1 MSRILTFAALT
12 RLSAAVVAAS
22 LLTTSRASAQ
32 RITPPPSTA
41 KPGDLSAMDLEQLM
55 TLEVVVA
62 GSKRAQLTRDVPSFV
77 SVVTA
82 AEIREHGY
90 RTLADVLKTLPSFY
104 VSNDRSHSF
113 FGVRGFDRPG
123 DYSSRILMLLNGL
136 RTNDNVFDQAYIGE
150 EFIVDVDLI
159 DRIEV
164 IRGPSAALYGSN
176 AFFAVINIVTKQGRA
191 LQGGELAATASSFG
205 TYGGRASYGRQFNN
219 DLDVLVSASASDS
232 KGQRLYYPEFD
243 HPATNNGVADRDDY
257 ESFHKVLATATKG
270 GFSFQASD
278 VSRRKGIPTGLFSGT
293 GAVFN
298 DRRTN
303 SVDALSLASLA
314 YDRSFVDGTSLSTR
328 VHAGRWG
335 YRGEFVFDPR
345 IDPVRA
351 EQSGEWVGADLDARR
366 TISRHFLTVGAEV
379 VDNTK
384 QNQKAY
390 QPDPYTVYTD
400 IPNQSVRWGMFAQ
413 DEIKLLAP
421 LTLYTGVRYDRYQT
435 FGSAL
440 SPRVGLIYT
449 PGNET
454 TVKLLA
460 GRAFRAPNVYELYE
474 ENQLFKANPLLR
486 PEQIETLELVAQRF
500 IGGGVQFSASTFR
513 NRLRALISER
523 VDVNDNN
530 RLVFQNA
537 DAIESKGIELG
548 LVVNRGHGM
557 TGGLTYAL
565 QRTED
570 LVTRAELTNSPRH
583 MLKSDVRVPLGYRN
597 LVAGVDAQYMS
608 TRRTLGG
615 NTDAAYTIANV
626 SLLAPHI
633 IGQFD
638 VSAAIYNV
646 FGARYADPGTAANVQ
661 DIIQQDGRSFR
672 VKTTLHY

>member
-1 MSRILTFAALT
+1 MSNTLLFAALT
-12 RLSAAVVAAS
+12 RVSAVVVAAS
-22 LLTTSRASAQ
+22 LVTTSAALAQ
-32 RITPPPSTA
+32 RITPPPSAA
-41 KPGDLSAMDLEQLM
+41 KAGDLAAMDLEQLM

-82 AEIREHGY
+82 AEIKEHGY

-113 FGVRGFDRPG
+113 IGVRGFDRPG

-159 DRIEV
+159 ERIEV

-176 AFFAVINIVTKQGRA
+176 AFFAVINVVTKQGRA
-191 LQGGELAATASSFG
+191 LQGGELAATAASFG
-205 TYGGRASYGRQFNN
+205 TYAGRASYGRQFNN
-219 DLDVLVSASASDS
+219 DLDVLVSASVSDS
-232 KGQRLYYPEFD
+232 KGQNLYYPELD
-243 HPATNNGVADRDDY
+243 HPATNNGIADHDDY
-257 ESFHKVLATATKG
+257 ESFHKVLATVTKG

-278 VSRRKGIPTGLFSGT
+278 VSRQKGIPTGVF

-298 DRRTN
+298 DHRTR
-303 SVDALSLASLA
+303 STDALSLASLS
-314 YDRSFVDGTSLSTR
+314 YDHSFVEGTTVSTR
-328 VHAGRWG
+328 VHAGHWG

-345 IDPVRA
+345 IVPTVA
-351 EQSGEWVGADLDARR
+351 EQIGEWVGADVDARR
-366 TISRHFLTVGAEV
+366 TISRHLVTVGAEV
-379 VDNTK
+379 VDNMK
-384 QNQKAY
+384 EDQEAY
-390 QPDPYTVYTD
+390 QPEPYTVYTD
-400 IPNQSVRWGMFAQ
+400 IDNKSVRWGMFAQ
-413 DEIKLLAP
+413 DEIKLFAP
-421 LTLYTGVRYDRYQT
+421 LTLYTGIRYDRYQT

-449 PGNET
+449 PSTAT

-474 ENQLFKANPLLR
+474 ENQLFKANPSLR

-500 IGGGVQFSASTFR
+500 IGGGVQLSASTFR
-513 NRLRALISER
+513 NRLSALISQR
-523 VDVNDNN
+523 VDLNDNN

-548 LVVNRGHGM
+548 LEVNRGHGV

-583 MLKSDVRVPLGYRN
+583 MLKSELRAPLPYWSM
-597 LVAGVDAQYMS
+597 VAGVDAQYMS
-608 TRRTLGG
+608 TRRTLAGK
-615 NTDAAYTIANV
+615 TDPAYTIANV

-638 VSAAIYNV
+638 VSAAIYNL
-646 FGARYADPGTAANVQ
+646 FGATYGDPGTATNLQ